1 MLIEAIALFVAV
13 ALVVVLDQL
22 MVKTLAEELL
32 LLLGLPLTVDFP
44 LVSMMLL

>member
-1 MLIEAIALFVAV
+1 MLIEVVALLVAV

-22 MVKTLAEELL
+22 MVKTLVAELL
-32 LLLGLPLTVDFP
+32 LLLGLQLAVDFP